1 MSTTRPRTPAV
12 SARPAVRR
20 HDRPPIGR
28 REATTVI
35 GLTLA
40 FGLVLALWAYVN
52 PSLHGPDELANV
64 DAVIHLAM
72 GQGWPPAGD
81 LHYLQGLLAQNVPV
95 HLPAATDRPDFAT
108 IVGDGSENP
117 LVNPMSQHPPTWFLV
132 QAVVAHLLDF
142 AGRRWD
148 IVVLGMRLVDVVVML
163 PVPALVWASVRRA
176 TGSPRTAVAAAATLL
191 AVPQLAQLGSSVSV
205 WVPVITAGVLAT
217 WLAVRVLTGDRSWW
231 TALALG
237 GALAVGTAMMAGG
250 AIAVPSALLAVVVA
264 RNGSGPRGRLLR
276 ALVVLAVP
284 AVTTGWWY
292 VTKAVQTG
300 TPQPDP
306 FPAVSMSWPAHE
318 SPAPTQFAGAFW
330 NGMSNSFWGLLGRYE
345 WPLSA
350 VLVDSF
356 TVIALTALVWGLSRR
371 TVDRRTVLVAAA
383 FPVTAL
389 VVVLARDWATYASHL
404 GVTVNQGRFL
414 FPALAALLVAQACAW
429 RALVER
435 DVVRVRLARSVVVVA
450 PLVAV
455 AALGLLYSGSY
466 EELVFRVSVAGR
478 QTLAG
483 SLPYGLRPL
492 AALVAAVAVV
502 GLVTLVLAWGV
513 VGRRRPQRA
522 VTASAGTVAAGT
534 ASTVGADDTVAAHPA
549 DPGSQHVS
557 AAEHDDP
564 AADRSEHD
572 GPAEHDG
579 PTDPTHHDDPDHGD
593 R

>member
-1 MSTTRPRTPAV
+1 MSTPRTRTHAEV
-12 SARPAVRR
+12 VRPAVVRR
-20 HDRPPIGR
+20 RVGPPVGR
-28 REATTVI
+28 RELATVI
-35 GLTLA
+35 GITVV
-40 FGLVLALWAYVN
+40 FGLVLTLWAYLN
-52 PSLHGPDELANV
+52 PALHGPDELANV
-64 DAVIHLAM
+64 DAAIHLAM

-81 LHYLQGLLAQNVPV
+81 LHYLQGLLGQNVPV
-95 HLPAATDRPDFAT
+95 HLPPALDRPDFAT
-108 IVGDGSENP
+108 IVGDGSENA

-148 IVVLGMRLVDVVVML
+148 IVVLGMRLVDVAVML

-176 TGSPRTAVAAAATLL
+176 TRSPRTALAATATLL

-217 WLAVRVLTGDRSWW
+217 WLAIRVLTGDRSWW

-250 AIAVPSALLAVVVA
+250 AIAVPFALLAVVLA
-264 RNGSGPRGRLLR
+264 RNGSGPLGRLLR

-292 VTKAVQTG
+292 VALAVQTG

-350 VLVDSF
+350 VLVDSL
-356 TVIALTALVWGLSRR
+356 TVIALAAVVWGLSRR
-371 TVDRRTVLVAAA
+371 TVDRRTMLVAAA
-383 FPVTAL
+383 FPATAL
-389 VVVLARDWATYASHL
+389 VVVLLRDWATYASHL

-414 FPALAALLVAQACAW
+414 FPSIAALLVVQACAW
-429 RALVER
+429 RALV
-435 DVVRVRLARSVVVVA
+435 DSQAVRIRLARAAIVVPPVIA
-450 PLVAV
+450 A
-455 AALGLLYSGSY
+455 AALALLYSGSY

-478 QTLAG
+478 QTLLG

-492 AALVAAVAVV
+492 VAIAVAVAVV
-502 GLVTLVLAWGV
+502 GLATAVLAWGA
-513 VGRRRPQRA
+513 VGRHGPR
-522 VTASAGTVAAGT
+522 SGTPAAM
-534 ASTVGADDTVAAHPA
+534 VGADDATGTRETVDTVPAPRPPGSSPAALPDP
-549 DPGSQHVS
+549 DPGHD
-557 AAEHDDP
+557 HDD
-564 AADRSEHD
+564 R
-572 GPAEHDG
+572 
-579 PTDPTHHDDPDHGD
+579 
-593 R
+593 